1 MKKNIIVG
9 SIIIASSLILIGSAL
24 YIKNT
29 SSSQG
34 ARAKVEILDI
44 KSSEKVFINGK
55 IIPEN
60 SEAIYLDSMKGKVN
74 EVKVENGQEVKK
86 DDILFIYKNE
96 QVTEQIAQV
105 NNQKTTSIK
114 QKNGLISKKDKTKQ
128 QVANVQDDATNQT
141 LLAGLSGGGIESQIA
156 AIDEQIAT
164 IDIQINSFDD
174 QLKALK
180 EKEYYNVKS
189 PIDGK
194 VIIKDESKNPTDPYM
209 IIEDSKFYVKGVVNE
224 KELLKLKLDQA
235 VDVNVLSN
243 NAKLKGKVT
252 FIDNRPTESMDA
264 AAAMKAGG
272 SEISSYEVKISLDSQ
287 ENIINGFHVQAI
299 AKLSNEEI
307 KIPKKAIIEE
317 NDKKYVFKSINN
329 KLSKV
334 EVEGENVA
342 NDEFKVTKGVDEE
355 DKVVTNPSEN
365 MKEGD
370 SCE

>member
-34 ARAKVEILDI
+34 AKAKVEILDI

-60 SEAIYLDSMKGKVN
+60 SEVIYLDSMKGKVN

-105 NNQKTTSIK
+105 NNQKTTSVK
-114 QKNGLISKKDKTKQ
+114 QKNGLVSKKDKTKQ
-128 QVANVQDDATNQT
+128 QVASVQEDANNQT
-141 LLAGLSGGGIESQIA
+141 LLAGLGGGIDSQVA

-189 PIDGK
+189 PIEGK

-224 KELLKLKLDQA
+224 KELLKLKLDQV

-252 FIDNRPTESMDA
+252 FIDNRPTETMDA
-264 AAAMKAGG
+264 ATAMKAGG
-272 SEISSYEVKISLDSQ
+272 SEISNYEVKISLNSQ
-287 ENIINGFHVQAI
+287 DNIINGFHVQAI
-299 AKLSNEEI
+299 AKLSNSEI
-307 KIPKKAIIEE
+307 TVPKNSIIDE
-317 NDKKYVFKSINN
+317 NGKKYVFKSINN

-342 NDEFKVTKGVDEE
+342 NDEFKVTKGIEEE
-355 DKVVTNPSEN
+355 DKVVTNPSES

>member
-34 ARAKVEILDI
+34 AKAKVEILDI

-60 SEAIYLDSMKGKVN
+60 SEVIYLDSMKGKVN

-105 NNQKTTSIK
+105 NNQKTTSVK

-128 QVANVQDDATNQT
+128 QVASVQEDANNQT
-141 LLAGLSGGGIESQIA
+141 LLAGLGGGIDSQVA

-180 EKEYYNVKS
+180 EKEYYNEKS

-224 KELLKLKLDQA
+224 KELLKLKLDQV

-252 FIDNRPTESMDA
+252 FIDNRPTETMDA
-264 AAAMKAGG
+264 ATAMKAGG
-272 SEISSYEVKISLDSQ
+272 SEISNYEVKISLNSQ
-287 ENIINGFHVQAI
+287 DNIINGFHVQAI
-299 AKLSNEEI
+299 AKLSNSEI
-307 KIPKKAIIEE
+307 TVPKNSIIDE
-317 NDKKYVFKSINN
+317 NGKKYVFKSINN

-342 NDEFKVTKGVDEE
+342 NDEFKVTKGIEEE
-355 DKVVTNPSEN
+355 DKVVTNPSES